1 MVSAIY
7 PGSFDPMTNGHL
19 DIVVRAGE
27 LFDRVTV
34 SVYDSDSQKTL
45 FSTQERVDMF
55 RDAVKDLPNVQVEPF
70 SGLVVDFAQSLGA
83 KVIVRGLRVGYD
95 FEYEFEMALMNR
107 TLAPDVELVCLM
119 SSLEYQFV
127 HSTRVREV
135 AQLGGDISGLVPPLV
150 LQALKEKFRTKVT

>member
-1 MVSAIY
+1 MVNAIY

-19 DIVVRAGE
+19 DIAVRAGK
-27 LFDRVTV
+27 LFDKVTV
-34 SVYDSDSQKTL
+34 SVYDSDSQRTL

-55 RDAVKDLPNVQVEPF
+55 RDAVKDLPNIQVEPF
-70 SGLVVDFAQSLGA
+70 SGLVVDFARSLGA

-127 HSTRVREV
+127 HSSRMREV
-135 AQLGGDISGLVPPLV
+135 AQLGGNISGLVPPLV
-150 LQALKEKFRTKVT
+150 LQALKEKYRTKAT

>member
-1 MVSAIY
+1 
-7 PGSFDPMTNGHL
+7 
-19 DIVVRAGE
+19 
-27 LFDRVTV
+27 VTV
-34 SVYDSDSQKTL
+34 GVYDSDSQKTL

-55 RDAVKDLPNVQVEPF
+55 RDAVKELPNVQVEPF
-70 SGLVVDFAQSLGA
+70 SGLVVDFARSVGA
-83 KVIVRGLRVGYD
+83 GVIVRGLRVGYD

-135 AQLGGDISGLVPPLV
+135 AQLGGNVSGLVPPLV

>member
-19 DIVVRAGE
+19 DIVVRAGK

>member
-19 DIVVRAGE
+19 DIAVRADK

-34 SVYDSDSQKTL
+34 SVYDSDPQRTL

-127 HSTRVREV
+127 HSSRMREV
-135 AQLGGDISGLVPPLV
+135 AQLGGNISGLVPPLV

>member
-19 DIVVRAGE
+19 DIVVRACK

-45 FSTQERVDMF
+45 FSTQERVEMF
-55 RDAVKDLPNVQVEPF
+55 RDAIKELPNVQVEPF

-83 KVIVRGLRVGYD
+83 EVIVRGLRVGYD

-135 AQLGGDISGLVPPLV
+135 AQLGGNVSGLVPPRV
-150 LQALKEKFRTKVT
+150 LQALKEKFATKVT